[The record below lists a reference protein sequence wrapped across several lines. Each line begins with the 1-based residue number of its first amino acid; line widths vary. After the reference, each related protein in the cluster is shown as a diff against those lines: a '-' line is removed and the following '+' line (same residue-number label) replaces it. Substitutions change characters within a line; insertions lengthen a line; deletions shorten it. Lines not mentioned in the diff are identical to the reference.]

1 MDVSPPSESVPLGE
15 TTQATQQPSE
25 SVATEEE
32 ETSPERTGP
41 PSEASSQDWD
51 KLTDPGATS

>member
-1 MDVSPPSESVPLGE
+1 MEVSQTSESEPAGD
-15 TTQATQQPSE
+15 TQQPAAE
-25 SVATEEE
+25 AAEAAEEE

-51 KLTDPGATS
+51 KLTDPGVTT